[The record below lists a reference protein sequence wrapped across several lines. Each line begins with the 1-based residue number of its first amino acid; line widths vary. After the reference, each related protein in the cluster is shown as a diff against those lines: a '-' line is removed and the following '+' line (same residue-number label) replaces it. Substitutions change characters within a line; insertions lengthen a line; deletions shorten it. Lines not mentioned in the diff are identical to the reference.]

1 MKINF
6 IKTNIVLWHCMSCRN
21 VKKNENDP
29 CGGGI
34 LNMTW
39 HEEELRDRMTLA
51 LDHPLCPV
59 SITVAVT
66 MVTFM

>member
-1 MKINF
+1 
-6 IKTNIVLWHCMSCRN
+6 MSCRN